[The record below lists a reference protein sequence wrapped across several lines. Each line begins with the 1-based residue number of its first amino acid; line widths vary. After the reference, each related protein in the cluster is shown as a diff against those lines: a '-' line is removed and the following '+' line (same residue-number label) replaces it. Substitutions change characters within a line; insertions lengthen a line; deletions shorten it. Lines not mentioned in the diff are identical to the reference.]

1 MCKFRLSSHDLR
13 VERGRYENI
22 ARAER
27 ICKFCNM
34 SMTENEYHFLH
45 VCPLYAEL
53 RRKFLKPYFCHWPNM
68 NKFDNLMMSNSKQ
81 VILNVAKF
89 IYYALEMRK
98 VELNV

>member
-1 MCKFRLSSHDLR
+1 M
-13 VERGRYENI
+13 VYIENI

-34 SMTENEYHFLH
+34 SMIENEYHFLL

-53 RRKFLKPYFCHWPNM
+53 RRKFLKAYFCHWPNM

-81 VILNVAKF
+81 IILNVAKF
-89 IYYALEMRK
+89 IYYAFEMRK

>member
-1 MCKFRLSSHDLR
+1 
-13 VERGRYENI
+13 
-22 ARAER
+22 
-27 ICKFCNM
+27 
-34 SMTENEYHFLH
+34 
-45 VCPLYAEL
+45 
-53 RRKFLKPYFCHWPNM
+53 M